1 MNLNKIF
8 TSHMV
13 LAANK
18 PIRIYGEGRGTVQ
31 VNFAGI
37 TKSLV
42 SEDDK
47 WYLELPSMGYGG
59 PYTLKAVFENETIV
73 LEDIFVGE
81 VYLFSGQSNMQ
92 FKMKQTETP
101 LEELKSN
108 YMIRLFSTDRI
119 EDTDFFKS
127 KDGWVVC
134 KEEQIKEWSAIA
146 YFTSK
151 AIFESKN
158 IAVGIIACYQ
168 GASIIESWVPEGA
181 FNKIGIN
188 IPIED
193 KHCDHTYEEYKKW
206 NSDGVLYEYA
216 LSQIKPFSLS
226 AIVWYQGESDTSI
239 AEGKVYLDELK
250 ELIRI
255 WRESF
260 DNLQLPFV
268 IIQLADY
275 IERTDE
281 AWSLIQ
287 DAQLKIQDIVD
298 SVYTVVSSDVCEN
311 DNIHPKT
318 KNKLSFRIAEKL
330 IQNISF

>member
-1 MNLNKIF
+1 MNLNRIF

-13 LAANK
+13 FAANK

-37 TKSLV
+37 TKNLV

-47 WYLELPSMGYGG
+47 WRLELPPMEYGG
-59 PYTLKAVFENETIV
+59 PYTLKVVFENQTIV
-73 LEDIFVGE
+73 LEDIFIGE
-81 VYLFSGQSNMQ
+81 VYLFAGQSNMQ
-92 FKMKQTETP
+92 FKMKETETS
-101 LEELKSN
+101 LCEIKSN
-108 YMIRLFSTDRI
+108 NMIRLFSTDRI

-151 AIFESKN
+151 AVFESKN

-168 GASIIESWVPEGA
+168 GASVIESWVPEGA

-188 IPIED
+188 IPVAD
-193 KHCDHTYEEYKKW
+193 KHCDHTNFKKW
-206 NSDGVLYEYA
+206 NGDGVLYEYA
-216 LSQIKPFSLS
+216 LSQVKPFSLS
-226 AIVWYQGESDTSI
+226 ATVWYQGESDTSI
-239 AEGKVYLDELK
+239 AEGKVYIDELK

-255 WRESF
+255 WRENF
-260 DNLQLPFV
+260 DNSQLPFL

-275 IERTDE
+275 IERKDE
-281 AWSLIQ
+281 AWSMIQ
-287 DAQLKIQDIVD
+287 DAQLKIQDDVD
-298 SVYTVVSSDVCEN
+298 NVYTVVSSDVCEN

-330 IQNISF
+330 IQNIS